1 MDGGRS
7 VGQRTLEFP
16 AGVSG
21 SLVDDESR
29 SVHPKADPMT
39 KTAPQPPRRAR
50 RIDPDNFHLGEVL
63 RANTAGGVLM
73 LIATLIALVWAFL
86 GKHGYEAFVEYP
98 IGPYTVAEWASD
110 GLLTVF
116 FFISGLE
123 LKREFTEGSLRRP
136 ADAMVPITAAA
147 CGMAGPALVFI
158 VINVLGGG
166 TLHGW
171 AVPVATDIAFALAV
185 LAVAGRHL
193 PPSLR
198 AFMLTLAIAD
208 DLGGII
214 VIAIVF
220 STDLSFAWLG
230 GALACML
237 LWWILQRR
245 RVDNGWIYLP
255 IFLVCWFCM
264 LHSGVHATIAG
275 VGLGLLTRNTPEA
288 LNEPLDR
295 WQHVLDP
302 WSAGLVVPIFA
313 LTNAGVHVDGQL
325 FAALWTNPVPLGI
338 IAGLVLG
345 KFIGIL
351 TGSWLTV
358 HLSRA
363 RLGDGLTWGDMIA
376 AAELGGVG
384 LTVSLLI
391 AHLSF
396 LNNPEVY
403 DEAKAGVL
411 AGSTISAILAVLL
424 LQWRTA
430 VHKRWRREKARAGRA
445 LRAGAG
451 AAPVR
456 TGTGPGSTAG
466 A

>member
-1 MDGGRS
+1 
-7 VGQRTLEFP
+7 
-16 AGVSG
+16 
-21 SLVDDESR
+21 
-29 SVHPKADPMT
+29 MT
-39 KTAPQPPRRAR
+39 KTASQPARRAR
-50 RIDPDNFHLGEVL
+50 RINPDNFHLGEVL
-63 RANTAGGVLM
+63 RANTTGGVLM
-73 LIATLIALVWAFL
+73 LIATVIALVWAFV
-86 GKHGYEAFVEYP
+86 GEHGYESFVEYP

-136 ADAMVPITAAA
+136 ADAMVPIIAAA

-158 VINVLGGG
+158 VINTAEGGAI
-166 TLHGW
+166 HGW

-185 LAVAGRHL
+185 LAVAGKHL
-193 PPSLR
+193 PPALR

-214 VIAIVF
+214 VIAVVF
-220 STDLSFAWLG
+220 STDLSFAWLA
-230 GALACML
+230 GAVACML
-237 LWWILQRR
+237 AWWILQRR

-255 IFLVCWFCM
+255 IFLVCWYCM

-295 WQHVLDP
+295 WQHALDP
-302 WSAGLVVPIFA
+302 WSAGFVVPIFA

-325 FAALWTNPVPLGI
+325 FVSLWTDPVPLGI
-338 IAGLVLG
+338 IAGLVVG
-345 KFIGIL
+345 KFIGIFA
-351 TGSWLTV
+351 GSWLTV

-363 RLGDGLTWGDMIA
+363 RLGDGLTWGDMLA

-396 LNNPEVY
+396 IDDPGVY
-403 DEAKAGVL
+403 DEAKTGVL
-411 AGSTISAILAVLL
+411 IGSFISAVIAVVL

-430 VHKRWRREKARAGRA
+430 VHKRMRREKALAAERARQQA
-445 LRAGAG
+445 AVTAPAAGV
-451 AAPVR
+451 P
-456 TGTGPGSTAG
+456 ST
-466 A
+466 

>member
-1 MDGGRS
+1 
-7 VGQRTLEFP
+7 
-16 AGVSG
+16 
-21 SLVDDESR
+21 
-29 SVHPKADPMT
+29 MT
-39 KTAPQPPRRAR
+39 KTASPEPRRAR
-50 RIDPDNFHLGEVL
+50 RINPNNLHLGEVL
-63 RANTAGGVLM
+63 RANTTGGVLM
-73 LIATLIALVWAFL
+73 LIATVIALAWAFL
-86 GKHGYEAFVEYP
+86 SVHSYESFVEYE
-98 IGPYTVAEWASD
+98 IGPHTVAEWASD
-110 GLLTVF
+110 GLLTIF

-136 ADAMVPITAAA
+136 ADAMVPIIAAA

-158 VINVLGGG
+158 LVNTAEGGS
-166 TLHGW
+166 LNGW
-171 AVPVATDIAFALAV
+171 AVPVATDIAFALAI
-185 LAVAGRHL
+185 LAVAGKHL

-214 VIAIVF
+214 VIAVVF
-220 STDLSFAWLG
+220 STDLSLLWLG
-230 GALACML
+230 GAVACML
-237 LWWILQRR
+237 LWWFFQRR
-245 RVDNGWIYLP
+245 RVDNGWFYLP

-295 WQHVLDP
+295 WQHTLNP

-313 LTNAGVHVDGQL
+313 LTNAGVHIDGKL
-325 FAALWTNPVPLGI
+325 FGELWTSPVPLGI
-338 IAGLVLG
+338 IAGLVIG
-345 KFIGIL
+345 KFIGIF

-363 RLGDGLTWGDMIA
+363 TLGDGLTWGDMIA

-396 LNNPEVY
+396 IDNLEVY
-403 DEAKAGVL
+403 DESKAGVL
-411 AGSTISAILAVLL
+411 VGSFIAAVIAVIL

-430 VHKRWRREKARAGRA
+430 VHKRWRREKARASA
-445 LRAGAG
+445 QQQAAGPQG
-451 AAPVR
+451 L
-456 TGTGPGSTAG
+456 
-466 A
+466 